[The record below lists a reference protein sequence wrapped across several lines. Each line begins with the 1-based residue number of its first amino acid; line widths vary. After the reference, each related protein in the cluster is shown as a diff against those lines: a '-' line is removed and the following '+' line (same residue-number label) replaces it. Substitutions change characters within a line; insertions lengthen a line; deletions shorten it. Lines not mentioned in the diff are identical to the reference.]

1 MKTYI
6 IFYKRGVDQNKFYSH
21 VSSVVDQMVH
31 RPTYFLAKC
40 TDSQVEELNNLE
52 DIVKVEDHWYV
63 HNIQAREVE
72 QATKTVTYHREFNHV
87 QQIKADT
94 AAYDTHPYG
103 NWGLIR
109 HQSQTNNTSFN
120 TTTSATYSNVYD
132 GTGVDIILN
141 LASVLDRNDPEF
153 ISNGVN
159 RLEQFQWNTLSGLSD
174 MPTVDYSLTGESK
187 IHSHAEGVAYCC
199 ASNTHGW
206 ATGAALYIWPRDQF
220 SKDKK
225 YTPTHGWDCF
235 RVFHQNKGNSR
246 PTIVIDSIMYVNIF
260 AGSTTAAAVL
270 FRDNIYSDLA
280 PGGTQELSANVY
292 YRMLE
297 RNGLG
302 GAYGNSM
309 NMHSDL
315 GYKLIGTN
323 QIADGIAHSDARV
336 GNVTSTIKNAINA
349 FIRVPS
355 NGTSY
360 DYWREAL
367 DEMEAAGVHHVSAAG
382 NYGNKI
388 CLPDNIDY
396 NNGIITPFPLPTT
409 LGGTVS
415 FHNLF
420 YNYESTCRANYVIGP
435 NTIVAGALGSEFG
448 VQSAFNNKET
458 LAFFSDRGD
467 RVDTCAAGDNIYLN
481 LFSNGQYEA
490 TGTSFASP
498 NIAGMAACVLE
509 KYPTTTVQ
517 QLRKYFRDHAVGTDT
532 LYDTGNQ
539 PVPSSNKGDLQY
551 FGNPIGLKGYSGKIA
566 YLDPNLTFNPTTISN
581 TTITSAESVSAS
593 NVIDHSIAEINT
605 ILG

>member
-6 IFYKRGVDQNKFYSH
+6 IFYKRGVDQNKFYSY
-21 VSSVVDQMVH
+21 VSSVVDQMAH

-52 DIVKVEDHWYV
+52 DIVKLEDHWHV
-63 HNIQAREVE
+63 HNVQAVEVE

-87 QQIKADT
+87 QMIKAT
-94 AAYDTHPYG
+94 TSTSAAHPYG

-120 TTTSATYSNVYD
+120 TTTSSTYSNNYD

-141 LASVLDRNDPEF
+141 LASVLDRNDPEYMT
-153 ISNGVN
+153 NGVC
-159 RLEQFQWNTLSGLSD
+159 RLEQFQWNTLPGLSD
-174 MPTVDYSLTGESK
+174 MPTVDYSLRGESK

-199 ASNTHGW
+199 ASNSHGW

-220 SKDKK
+220 AKKKK
-225 YTPTHGWDCF
+225 YTSTHGWDCF
-235 RVFHQNKGNSR
+235 KLFHQNKGNNR
-246 PTIVIDSIMYVNIF
+246 PTLVIDSIMYINRYTS
-260 AGSTTAAAVL
+260 ATSAVL
-270 FRDNIYSDLA
+270 FRNEIYSDLA
-280 PGGTQELSANVY
+280 PGGTEALPGNVY
-292 YRMLE
+292 NRMLA
-297 RNGLG
+297 RTSAGI
-302 GAYGNSM
+302 AYGNTTE
-309 NMHSDL
+309 MHYDVDFRL
-315 GYKLIGTN
+315 FGNNT
-323 QIADGIAHSDARV
+323 IADGIASGDARA
-336 GNVTSTIKNAINA
+336 GNITSTITNALKAYIG
-349 FIRVPS
+349 VPS
-355 NGTSY
+355 NATSY

-382 NYGNKI
+382 NFGNKI

-396 NNGIITPFPLPTT
+396 NNGILTPFSLPTAV
-409 LGGTVS
+409 GGTTT
-415 FHNLF
+415 FHNVF
-420 YNYESTCRANYVIGP
+420 NKFVPTCRANFVIGP

-448 VQSAFNNKET
+448 VHSQFNNKET
-458 LAFFSDRGD
+458 MAFFSDRGD
-467 RVDTCAAGDNIYLN
+467 RVDTCAAGENIYFN
-481 LFSNGQYEA
+481 MFSNGHYEA

-498 NIAGMAACVLE
+498 NVAGMAACVLQ

-517 QLRKYFRDHAVGTDT
+517 QLRKYFRENAVGTDT

-566 YLDPNLTFNPTTISN
+566 YLDPNLTFDPTTISN
-581 TTITSAESVSAS
+581 TSITSTESVSAS
-593 NVIDHSIAEINT
+593 NIVDHSIAEINT